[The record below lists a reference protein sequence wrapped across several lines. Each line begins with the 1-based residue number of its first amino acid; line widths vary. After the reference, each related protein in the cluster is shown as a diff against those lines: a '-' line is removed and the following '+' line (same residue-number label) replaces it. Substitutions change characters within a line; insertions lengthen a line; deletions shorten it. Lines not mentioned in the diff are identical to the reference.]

1 MSDRV
6 RLAAIAAVGLP
17 ALALVVAAI
26 VLLLGRG
33 NENAPII
40 ITPPATPGPAA
51 AVSAASASAVAPTA
65 TPSEIWVHISG
76 RVANPGL
83 YPMQPGQ
90 RVADVVLRAGG
101 VLPDGDVSG
110 LNLARR
116 LTDEAQYHIPALGA
130 ANSGVPSS
138 APGSAAGYSGNAA
151 SSNPPSPGNPPPPGN
166 PAVSGSAAPSSG
178 GGASGGGVS
187 SGGPVNLN
195 RAGAAELETLPGIG
209 PVLAAAI
216 LRYRQDNGPF
226 QTIDALENV
235 PGIGPKTL
243 QNLRPL
249 ITIAP

>member
-17 ALALVVAAI
+17 ALALVVAAL

-51 AVSAASASAVAPTA
+51 ASVSAVAPTA

-90 RVADVVLRAGG
+90 RVGDVVLRAGG
-101 VLPDGDVSG
+101 ILPDGDVSG

-130 ANSGVPSS
+130 ANSGVPS
-138 APGSAAGYSGNAA
+138 AADGRAAGYSGNAA
-151 SSNPPSPGNPPPPGN
+151 SSNQPSPGNPPSPGS
-166 PAVSGSAAPSSG
+166 PADSGNAAPYP
-178 GGASGGGVS
+178 GGGVS
-187 SGGPVNLN
+187 AGGPVNLN

-216 LRYRQDNGPF
+216 LRYRQDSGPF

>member
-17 ALALVVAAI
+17 ALALVVAAL

-40 ITPPATPGPAA
+40 ITPPATPGSAA
-51 AVSAASASAVAPTA
+51 AVSAAASAPAVAPTA
-65 TPSEIWVHISG
+65 TPAEIWVHISG
-76 RVANPGL
+76 QVANPGL

-101 VLPDGDVSG
+101 VLPDGDLSG

-116 LTDEAQYHIPALGA
+116 LTDEAQYHIPALGV
-130 ANSGVPSS
+130 ANSGAPAS
-138 APGSAAGYSGNAA
+138 ADGRAAGYSGNAA
-151 SSNPPSPGNPPPPGN
+151 ASNPPSPGSA
-166 PAVSGSAAPSSG
+166 AVSGNTAPSSGGPASG
-178 GGASGGGVS
+178 GGASGS
-187 SGGPVNLN
+187 STAAGPVNLN

-216 LRYRQDNGPF
+216 LRFRQDNGPF

-249 ITIAP
+249 ITISP

>member
-17 ALALVVAAI
+17 ALALVVAAL

-33 NENAPII
+33 NDNAPII

-51 AVSAASASAVAPTA
+51 AVSAAASASAVAPTA

-101 VLPDGDVSG
+101 VLPDGDLSG

-130 ANSGVPSS
+130 ANSGVPAA
-138 APGSAAGYSGNAA
+138 APGNAAGYSGNAA
-151 SSNPPSPGNPPPPGN
+151 SSNPPPVRPADSGNP
-166 PAVSGSAAPSSG
+166 APSSG
-178 GGASGGGVS
+178 GGVSGGGAS

-226 QTIDALENV
+226 QTIESLENV

>member
-17 ALALVVAAI
+17 ALALVVAAL

-51 AVSAASASAVAPTA
+51 ASVSAVAPTA

-90 RVADVVLRAGG
+90 RVGDVVLRAGG
-101 VLPDGDVSG
+101 ILPDGDVSG

-116 LTDEAQYHIPALGA
+116 LTDEAQYHIPALGT
-130 ANSGVPSS
+130 ANSGVPS
-138 APGSAAGYSGNAA
+138 AADGPAAGYSGNAA
-151 SSNPPSPGNPPPPGN
+151 SSNQPSPGNPPPSGN

-178 GGASGGGVS
+178 GVSGSGVS

>member
-33 NENAPII
+33 ADNAPII
-40 ITPPATPGPAA
+40 ITPPATPDPAAAA
-51 AVSAASASAVAPTA
+51 AVSAPAVQPAP

-76 RVANPGL
+76 RVASPGL

-101 VLPDGDVSG
+101 ALPDGDLSV

-130 ANSGVPSS
+130 ANSGGPAGAVSS
-138 APGSAAGYSGNAA
+138 SGNPAQSGNAAGSGNAA
-151 SSNPPSPGNPPPPGN
+151 SSSTGGT
-166 PAVSGSAAPSSG
+166 GGTGGGISG
-178 GGASGGGVS
+178 GL
-187 SGGPVNLN
+187 VNLN

-209 PVLAAAI
+209 PVLAADI
-216 LRYRQDNGPF
+216 IRFRQSNGPF
-226 QTIDALENV
+226 QTIDELEEV
-235 PGIGPKTL
+235 PGIGPKTM
-243 QNLRPL
+243 QKLRPL
-249 ITIAP
+249 TTVAP

>member
-17 ALALVVAAI
+17 ALALVVAAL

-33 NENAPII
+33 NDNAPII

-51 AVSAASASAVAPTA
+51 AASAASASAVAPTA

-76 RVANPGL
+76 QVANPGL

-90 RVADVVLRAGG
+90 RVGDVVLRAGG
-101 VLPDGDVSG
+101 ILPDGDVSG

-116 LTDEAQYHIPALGA
+116 LTDEAQYHIPPIGA
-130 ANSGVPSS
+130 ANSGVP
-138 APGSAAGYSGNAA
+138 AAADGRAAGYSGNAA
-151 SSNPPSPGNPPPPGN
+151 SSNPPPPVRPADSGN
-166 PAVSGSAAPSSG
+166 AAPSSG
-178 GGASGGGVS
+178 GVSGGGAS

-216 LRYRQDNGPF
+216 LRYRQDNGLF

>member
-17 ALALVVAAI
+17 ALALVVAAL

-51 AVSAASASAVAPTA
+51 VSAAASASAAEPTA
-65 TPSEIWVHISG
+65 TPAEIWVHLSG

-90 RVADVVLRAGG
+90 RVADAVLRAGG
-101 VLPDGDVSG
+101 VLPDGDLSG

-116 LTDEAQYHIPALGA
+116 LTDEAQYHIPAIGA
-130 ANSGVPSS
+130 ANSGSPAA
-138 APGSAAGYSGNAA
+138 APGSAAGYSDNAA
-151 SSNPPSPGNPPPPGN
+151 SSNPPSSGGA
-166 PAVSGSAAPSSG
+166 AVSGNSAPSSG

-216 LRYRQDNGPF
+216 LRFRQDNGPF
-226 QTIDALENV
+226 QTIDELENV

>member
-17 ALALVVAAI
+17 ALALVVAAL

-33 NENAPII
+33 NDNAPII

-51 AVSAASASAVAPTA
+51 AVSASASAVAPTA

-101 VLPDGDVSG
+101 VLPDGDLSG

-116 LTDEAQYHIPALGA
+116 LTDEAQYHIPAISA
-130 ANSGVPSS
+130 ANSSS
-138 APGSAAGYSGNAA
+138 PAAAPGSAAGYSGNAA
-151 SSNPPSPGNPPPPGN
+151 ASAQPSPGN
-166 PAVSGSAAPSSG
+166 PAVSGNTAPSSG
-178 GGASGGGVS
+178 SGVS

-216 LRYRQDNGPF
+216 LRFRQDNGPF
-226 QTIDALENV
+226 QTIDALEDV

>member
-51 AVSAASASAVAPTA
+51 VSAAAAAPAVEPTA

-101 VLPDGDVSG
+101 VLPDGDLSG

-116 LTDEAQYHIPALGA
+116 LTDEAQYHIPAIGA
-130 ANSGVPSS
+130 ANSGVPAS
-138 APGSAAGYSGNAA
+138 ADGRAAGYSGNAA
-151 SSNPPSPGNPPPPGN
+151 ASNPPSPGGA
-166 PAVSGSAAPSSG
+166 AVSGNAAPSSG

-216 LRYRQDNGPF
+216 LRFRQDNGPF
-226 QTIDALENV
+226 QTIDALEDV